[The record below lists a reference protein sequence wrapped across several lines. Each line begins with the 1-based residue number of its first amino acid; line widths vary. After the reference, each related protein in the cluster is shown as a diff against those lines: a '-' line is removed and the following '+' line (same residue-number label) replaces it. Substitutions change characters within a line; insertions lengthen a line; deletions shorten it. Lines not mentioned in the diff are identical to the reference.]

1 MQMPSIT
8 ADFLAILAL
17 VCVALTFEVIHL
29 RRSGQV
35 IFNGV
40 IFNGGI
46 LLALGLAIACALPI
60 LSRLPWAELA
70 DEASDQAVAAL
81 HLLEVAY
88 VILTL

>member
-1 MQMPSIT
+1 MPSIT

-17 VCVALTFEVIHL
+17 VCVALTLEVIHL

-46 LLALGLAIACALPI
+46 LLALGLAIACTLPI
-60 LSRLPWAELA
+60 LSRLNWADLV
-70 DEASDQAVAAL
+70 DEVSDQAVAAL